1 MANDD
6 SQSLVLFKRVLDELW
21 IANDTTAVDRHFH
34 PDAEI
39 TGIVPNEVLNR
50 EDYKDLAQQLFE
62 LSQLQSYRVLETVA
76 DPAGPTVYLIEM
88 DIRNLATEQVA
99 VQSGLILLDLSEG
112 LLRRVHIQV
121 DLMKYFQ
128 DLGLLPDEAA
138 LLCLS
143 GVRLS

>member
-6 SQSLVLFKRVLDELW
+6 SQPLVLFKRILDELW
-21 IANDTTAVDRHFH
+21 IANDTTAVGRYFH

-62 LSQLQSYRVLETVA
+62 LSRLQSYRVLETVA
-76 DPAGPTVYLIEM
+76 DPAGPAVYLIEM
-88 DIRNLATEQVA
+88 DIRNLATEQIA
-99 VQSGLILLDLSEG
+99 VQSGLILLDLKEG
-112 LLRRVHIQV
+112 LLHRVHIQV

-143 GVRLS
+143 GIKLS